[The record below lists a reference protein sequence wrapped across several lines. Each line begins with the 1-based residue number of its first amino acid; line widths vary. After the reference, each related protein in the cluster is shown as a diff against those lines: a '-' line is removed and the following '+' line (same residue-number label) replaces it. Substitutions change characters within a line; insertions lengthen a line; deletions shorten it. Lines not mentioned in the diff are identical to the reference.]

1 MESRF
6 DLSDTTVFDL
16 GAGSLSLQ
24 FAELVVG
31 ASYAI
36 SFNAAMLYAS
46 DDDVLRVSAAASGLA
61 NRFELTQYAS
71 GVGPVTTSSFVAK
84 AATDTLTFRSP
95 TAAAGVHTKM
105 LLDNV
110 AIRMTATA
118 VPEPST
124 WAMMLIGFGAVG
136 HAMRRRPALPFAQA
150 A

>member
-1 MESRF
+1 MYDLPEATFGAGAGQVGYMLTIADRWDVESRF
-6 DLSDTTVFDL
+6 DPSDTTVFDP

-36 SFNAAMLYAS
+36 SFNTAMLYAS

-71 GVGPVTTSSFVAK
+71 GVGPFTTSSFVAK

-95 TAAAGVHTKM
+95 TAGAGVHTKM

-110 AIRMTATA
+110 AIRMTAPA

-124 WAMMLIGFGAVG
+124 
-136 HAMRRRPALPFAQA
+136 
-150 A
+150 